1 MIMGLVAE
9 GQFSR
14 RVPVSPALGYEVQE
28 FLAWEAY
35 LLDHGRY
42 REWHS
47 LLCPALIYRGPP
59 DLLLEGHLA
68 VLGRSDGREPMERG
82 YRFMV
87 DRAESLDRNNP
98 AGNQSATAPVTR
110 LITNI
115 LVSASD
121 CRLQFE
127 VKSYVLV
134 TFENSTGAEGQT
146 LVVER
151 CDRLRRA
158 SDTFFIT
165 QREIRNRCIPSTF
178 RGVVHIL

>member
-1 MIMGLVAE
+1 MIMGLVAD
-9 GQFSR
+9 GQSSR
-14 RVPVSPALGYEVQE
+14 RVPVSPALGYEVHE

-42 REWHS
+42 REWQS
-47 LLCPALIYRGPP
+47 LLCPALIYRGPA
-59 DLLLEGHLA
+59 DLLMAGHLT
-68 VLGRSDGREPMERG
+68 VLGRSDGREQMERG

-87 DRAESLDRNNP
+87 DRAGSLDRD
-98 AGNQSATAPVTR
+98 AVDHRSASAPVTR

-121 CRLQFE
+121 CRLHFE

-134 TFENSTGAEGQT
+134 TFENSTGADGQT

-165 QREIRNRCIPSTF
+165 RREIRNRCIPSTF

>member
-1 MIMGLVAE
+1 MIMGLVSGSE
-9 GQFSR
+9 PPR
-14 RVPVSPALGYEVQE
+14 RVSVSPAVGYEVQE

-35 LLDHGRY
+35 LLDHRSY

-47 LLCPALIYRGPP
+47 LLCPDLIYRGPP
-59 DLLLEGHLA
+59 ELLLGGHLA
-68 VLGRSDGREPMERG
+68 VG

-87 DRAESLDRNNP
+87 DRAESLDQDSR
-98 AGNQSATAPVTR
+98 AGKQSAAVPVTR

-121 CRLQFE
+121 CRLQYE

-134 TFENSTGAEGQT
+134 TVENSADADGQT